1 MDTLP
6 ILDGLT
12 NEQFDSILEICTRK
26 ILDKNAVVYKEGDAS
41 RDMYIL
47 TEGVLLVSLWGKE
60 IGRVFPVS
68 PVGEMGLF
76 TGERRSAD
84 VTAMTDCTLLQIKE
98 EDLFTLLAKDKDLH
112 IRFLEGMLKDM
123 SSKLRLANELIAK
136 QRAKLDRGR

>member
-1 MDTLP
+1 METLP

-12 NEQFDSILEICTRK
+12 NEQFDSILEICTRR
-26 ILDKNAVVYKEGDAS
+26 ILDKNAIVYKEGDAS

-84 VTAMTDCTLLQIKE
+84 VTALTNCTLLQIKD
-98 EDLFTLLAKDKDLH
+98 EDLFALLDKDKNLH

-123 SSKLRLANELIAK
+123 STKLRLANELIAK